1 MGVRIDT
8 QIASSVV
15 SIARDRFGT
24 KLQQIEVGSREA
36 SGGLESRSVLRL
48 WLRARDPRGSR
59 RSLRL
64 IAKRLDGVDVRE
76 ARVYRDLLS
85 QLDMRIAPDVLKV
98 EPCSDRGVIL
108 YLEDVRARSRWPWRD
123 SSRSAAVLEQLAVF
137 HETTRH
143 RSAILPPWD
152 YEIVLQES
160 AVATLECARRLRR
173 TPEFAWLR
181 RSLQPIDKIVSTLSS
196 RRTELLAF
204 RSFESGPIHGDVH
217 PGNVIERRGA
227 QGAEPVLIDWARA
240 RMGSALEDVS
250 SWLQTLA
257 YWEPEARRRH
267 DTLLTQYLRARGH
280 EARLS
285 SELREA
291 YWIAAASN
299 ALAGALRYYCSIAEA
314 STQRAKRARAMHAA
328 RDWARMIERAHAV
341 SSR

>member
-1 MGVRIDT
+1 MRVRNDT
-8 QIASSVV
+8 QLISSAV

-24 KLQQIEVGSREA
+24 KLQKIEVRSREA
-36 SGGLESRSVLRL
+36 SGGLESRAVVRLRL
-48 WLRARDPRGSR
+48 RAQDVRGTQQ
-59 RSLRL
+59 SLTL
-64 IAKRLDGVDVRE
+64 IAKRLEGIGVRE

-85 QLDMRIAPDVLKV
+85 QLDMRVAPDVFKV

-108 YLEDVRARSRWPWRD
+108 FLEDVRSRVRWPWRD
-123 SSRSAAVLEQLAVF
+123 SSRSAAVLQQLAEF

-143 RSAILPPWD
+143 RSAALPPWD

-160 AVATLECARRLRR
+160 AIATLELMRRLRGK
-173 TPEFAWLR
+173 PEFAWLR
-181 RSLQPIDKIVSTLSS
+181 HSLRPIDKIVSVLSK

-204 RSFESGPIHGDVH
+204 GSFGSGPIHGDVH
-217 PGNVIERRGA
+217 PGNVIERSSTRGS
-227 QGAEPVLIDWARA
+227 EPVLIDWARA
-240 RMGSALEDVS
+240 RTGSALEDVS

-267 DTLLTQYLRARGH
+267 DTLLMSYLRARGH

-291 YWIAAASN
+291 YWIAAACN
-299 ALAGALRYYCSIAEA
+299 ALAGALRHYCSLAEA
-314 STQRAKRARAMHAA
+314 STERARRARAIHAA
-328 RDWARMIERAHAV
+328 RDWARMIERAYAL